1 MKKLTLLL
9 AISLLG
15 GCSLVPYENE
25 FSCNLQDNFGKCI
38 SVEDAYEEAV
48 TGVEK
53 YPHMTRASEQARQAR
68 ADRTDKLTGPQR
80 VKEHPIAVSAS
91 DSTPTPTT
99 EANPSFSPPQSAYS
113 GYRDQVYNQL
123 GTMIQ
128 APRTPMIKPPRSVRT
143 MILPY
148 SSELKRNRLYMPR
161 FVYSIVEEPRFVMGQ
176 YLYKKPELTDSL
188 IDQVQG
194 SDR

>member
-1 MKKLTLLL
+1 MKKFTLLL

-68 ADRTDKLTGPQR
+68 TKRADKLTGSQR
-80 VKEHPIAVSAS
+80 VREQPIGVSTSYGA
-91 DSTPTPTT
+91 PTSSPD
-99 EANPSFSPPQSAYS
+99 ADPSFAPPQSAYS

-194 SDR
+194 SNQ

>member
-1 MKKLTLLL
+1 MKKLTLCL
-9 AISLLG
+9 ALSVLS

-53 YPHMTRASEQARQAR
+53 YPQMTRASEQPRQAQAEPR
-68 ADRTDKLTGPQR
+68 QTGSGAQR
-80 VKEHPIAVSAS
+80 VKEQPFPAS
-91 DSTPTPTT
+91 PSQVERLPTP
-99 EANPSFSPPQSAYS
+99 AAVIAAPAPASAYS
-113 GYRDQVYNQL
+113 GYRDQVYDQL
-123 GTMIQ
+123 GTMIE
-128 APRTPMIKPPRSVRT
+128 APTTPMIKPPRSVRT

-161 FVYSIVEEPRFVMGQ
+161 YVYSIVEEPRFVMGQ

-188 IDQVQG
+188 IDHVQG
-194 SDR
+194 ANQ

>member
-1 MKKLTLLL
+1 MKKLTLCLVL
-9 AISLLG
+9 SVLG

-38 SVEDAYEEAV
+38 SVEAAYEEAV

-53 YPHMTRASEQARQAR
+53 YPHMTRASNQARQAR
-68 ADRTDKLTGPQR
+68 AERNESVSGPQR
-80 VKEHPIAVSAS
+80 AKEQPIAVSSSQLERLPSPAAG
-91 DSTPTPTT
+91 TT
-99 EANPSFSPPQSAYS
+99 ATAPASAYS
-113 GYRDQVYNQL
+113 GFRDQVYDQL
-123 GTMIQ
+123 GTLIQ
-128 APRTPMIKPPRSVRT
+128 APTTPMIKPPRSVRT

-194 SDR
+194 GNQ

>member
-1 MKKLTLLL
+1 MKKITLYL
-9 AISLLG
+9 ALSLMG

-53 YPHMTRASEQARQAR
+53 YPHMTRASEQARKAR
-68 ADRTDKLTGPQR
+68 AERKQKISGAQQ
-80 VKEHPIAVSAS
+80 VKEQPIGTPAYQAENETSQLGVAESA
-91 DSTPTPTT
+91 
-99 EANPSFSPPQSAYS
+99 ESAYS

-123 GTMIQ
+123 GTMIES
-128 APRTPMIKPPRSVRT
+128 PRTPMIKPPRSVRT

-161 FVYSIVEEPRFVMGQ
+161 YVYSIVEEPRFVMGQ

-194 SDR
+194 AGQ